1 MEGTHCFDGTTTCN
15 MTGLTL
21 PVYDYIHSSAGE
33 CAVIGGFVYQGAAI
47 PGFQGTYLFS
57 DLCTGFLRGLTLGSN
72 GVATVVQAPM
82 ADASNRGGVQS
93 FGRDGAGELYVLTGD
108 GSVLKIVRP

>member
-1 MEGTHCFDGTTTCN
+1 
-15 MTGLTL
+15 
-21 PVYDYIHSSAGE
+21 
-33 CAVIGGFVYQGAAI
+33 
-47 PGFQGTYLFS
+47 
-57 DLCTGFLRGLTLGSN
+57 
-72 GVATVVQAPM
+72 M

>member
-1 MEGTHCFDGTTTCN
+1 
-15 MTGLTL
+15 
-21 PVYDYIHSSAGE
+21 VYDYIHSSAGE

-93 FGRDGAGELYVLTGD
+93 FGRDGAGELYVLTSD